1 MDPMVIAPTWEW
13 AQSKGLSDS
22 WAFPWD
28 SNRRI
33 YFVKVFHQLHC
44 LVSVTVA
51 TLHTRGRR

>member
-28 SNRRI
+28 PNRRI
-33 YFVKVFHQLHC
+33 YFIKVFHQLHC
-44 LVSVTVA
+44 LVSN
-51 TLHTRGRR
+51 RRNISYSG